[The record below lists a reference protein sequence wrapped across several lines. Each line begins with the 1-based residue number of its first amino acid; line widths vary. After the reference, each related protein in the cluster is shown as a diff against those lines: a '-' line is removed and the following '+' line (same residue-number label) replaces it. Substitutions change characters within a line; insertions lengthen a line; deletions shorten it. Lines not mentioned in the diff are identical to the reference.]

1 MDTSEKDSLL
11 KQLLDEREM
20 RRLGIEAEARANV
33 ALQAT
38 QAQLEKTKKDLDHL
52 RRRLLT
58 YDGLSNSDGFN
69 AVPQFTFLKHFQLAT
84 QPNACRCMDFDPY
97 YGMFLVSK
105 AHHLGKG
112 HGISKVSLLDSGSI
126 EYIGGIHS
134 DQIRC
139 ISHSP
144 FKDGLV
150 ISTGNDDRLCLTTL
164 SSNTVMQ
171 TYNLEAPGW
180 SCCFDPSNSNM
191 LYAGLANCSIAC
203 FDLRNTGSP
212 VETFRPELSRKLPVH
227 SLVMTSSGL
236 LGGTLDGPFLLD
248 PLNGALRWTWSPTD
262 VKGSCVSVS
271 FDAASESAL
280 SSYRLLDQPSLQ
292 FFGTLGETGL
302 ENVSSFSIESP
313 QTIMSRSVVASY
325 DDTESMQ
332 SLFFV
337 PDEPT
342 SAIHMY
348 ARNGDDTIKLAA
360 KMSTRAGSHLLDLKH
375 GTTDQHGLVIGA
387 LSQTDLFIFTQSD
400 KTA

>member
-11 KQLLDEREM
+11 KQLMEEREM
-20 RRLGIEAEARANV
+20 RRLSIEAEARANV

-38 QAQLEKTKKDLDHL
+38 QAQLERTKKDLDHL
-52 RRRLLT
+52 KRRLLT
-58 YDGLSNSDGFN
+58 YDGLSNSEGFN
-69 AVPQFTFLKHFQLAT
+69 SVPQFTFLKHIQLAT

-139 ISHSP
+139 IASSP

-150 ISTGNDDRLCLTTL
+150 LSTGNDKKLCLTTL

-171 TYNLEAPGW
+171 SYNLETPGW
-180 SCCFDPSNSNM
+180 SCAFDPLDLNN

-203 FDLRNTGSP
+203 FDLRNTIEP
-212 VETFRPELSRKLPVH
+212 VSVFRPELPRKLPIH
-227 SLVMTSSGL
+227 SLIMTPAGI

-248 PLNGALRWTWSPTD
+248 PSDGAIRWIWTSSD
-262 VKGSCVSVS
+262 IKGSCVSVS
-271 FDAASESAL
+271 LDALSGSIL
-280 SSYRLLDQPSLQ
+280 SSYRLLDQPSVQISGNL
-292 FFGTLGETGL
+292 TVNGL
-302 ENVSSFSIESP
+302 ENVTSFSIISP

-325 DDTESMQ
+325 EDSEHSRP
-332 SLFFV
+332 LFFV

-348 ARNGDDTIKLAA
+348 AQGGDDIKLAT
-360 KMSTRAGSHLLDLKH
+360 KMSTRAGSHLLDVKS
-375 GTTDQHGLVIGA
+375 GRTDQHGLVIGA
-387 LSQTDLFIFTQSD
+387 LSQTDLFVFTQSD
-400 KTA
+400 KNN

>member
-1 MDTSEKDSLL
+1 MDTSEKDALL
-11 KQLLDEREM
+11 KQLMEEREM
-20 RRLGIEAEARANV
+20 RRLAIEAEARANV

-38 QAQLEKTKKDLDHL
+38 QAQLEKTKKDLSHL
-52 RRRLLT
+52 KKRLLT
-58 YDGLSNSDGFN
+58 YDCSTSFEGVNS
-69 AVPQFTFLKHFQLAT
+69 VPQFTFLKHFQLAT

-112 HGISKVSLLDSGSI
+112 HGISKVSLLDGGSI

-139 ISHSP
+139 ITHSP

-150 ISTGNDDRLCLTTL
+150 ISTGNDKRLCLTTL

-180 SCCFDPSNSNM
+180 SCAFDSFDSNK

-203 FDLRNTGSP
+203 FDLRNTSEP
-212 VETFRPELSRKLPVH
+212 CCIHRLDLPRKLPIHTVI
-227 SLVMTSSGL
+227 MTSSGL

-248 PLNGALRWTWSPTD
+248 PVSGNLRWAWLPSD

-271 FDAASESAL
+271 FDTPSNTML
-280 SSYRLLDQPSLQ
+280 SSYRLIDQPSMQ
-292 FFGTLGETGL
+292 FAGTLTAEGL
-302 ENVSSFSIESP
+302 ENVASFSIDAP
-313 QTIMSRSVVASY
+313 QTIMSRSVVCSY
-325 DDTESMQ
+325 MDDHESSMP
-332 SLFFV
+332 LFLI

-342 SAIHMY
+342 AAVHMY
-348 ARNGDDTIKLAA
+348 ADNNGTKPVT
-360 KMSTRAGSHLLDLKH
+360 KMATRAGSHLLDMKSGL
-375 GTTDQHGLVIGA
+375 TDQHGLVIGV
-387 LSQTDLFIFTQSD
+387 LSQTDLFVFTQR
-400 KTA
+400 